1 MFDFSIIGWLGAVA
15 FVVAYLLLS
24 LQVLSA
30 ERVLYH
36 ILNAVGGICLVINS
50 VFLDDAPNFF
60 VNLIWAVIA
69 LFAVYRIQKTSKRKL
84 IANSKD

>member
-1 MFDFSIIGWLGAVA
+1 MYDFSIIGWLGAVA
-15 FVVAYLLLS
+15 FIVAYLLLS

-36 ILNAVGGICLVINS
+36 ILNAVGGLCLVINS
-50 VFLDDAPNFF
+50 IFLDDAPNFF
-60 VNLIWAVIA
+60 VNLIWAAIA

-84 IANSKD
+84 ITDSKD

>member
-1 MFDFSIIGWLGAVA
+1 MFDFSVIGWFGAIV

-60 VNLIWAVIA
+60 VNLIWAAIA
-69 LFAVYRIQKTSKRKL
+69 LFAVYRIQKTSKKRL
-84 IANSKD
+84 IVNSKD